1 MKTILVVAVVL
12 TLAGCATSYQSKG
25 LMGDG
30 YSETQIAPDV
40 FRVSF
45 GGNGYTSGERAQ
57 YFTWLRAAELTLQH
71 GFQYFVIV
79 DEKNATKISTSTL
92 PGFNFTSAKFNWGQ
106 YKSSSVYL
114 PPTSYNTERPNS
126 FLLIKCFTDKPAL
139 DNVWDADFLQQSLM
153 QKYRIE
159 QTTTRQAKNASDE
172 RQYQAITKS
181 SFNNNLV
188 KEKAVMVKSNAEIST
203 ANNRQSQ
210 NNNHSASASTGESG
224 LAQSS
229 GHDPVE

>member
-1 MKTILVVAVVL
+1 
-12 TLAGCATSYQSKG
+12 
-25 LMGDG
+25 
-30 YSETQIAPDV
+30 
-40 FRVSF
+40 
-45 GGNGYTSGERAQ
+45 
-57 YFTWLRAAELTLQH
+57 
-71 GFQYFVIV
+71 
-79 DEKNATKISTSTL
+79 
-92 PGFNFTSAKFNWGQ
+92 
-106 YKSSSVYL
+106 
-114 PPTSYNTERPNS
+114 
-126 FLLIKCFTDKPAL
+126 
-139 DNVWDADFLQQSLM
+139 M